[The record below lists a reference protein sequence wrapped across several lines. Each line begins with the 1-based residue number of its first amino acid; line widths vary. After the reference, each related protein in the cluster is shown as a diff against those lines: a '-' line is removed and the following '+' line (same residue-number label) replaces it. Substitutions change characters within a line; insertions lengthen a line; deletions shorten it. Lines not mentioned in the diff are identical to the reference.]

1 MDSLYFL
8 IPTFF
13 IILLVLP
20 IFLEIRVSFNVLDK
34 SGVFCIY
41 LFKKK
46 LQYFIFEI
54 DGREIRL
61 KDEQQTQE
69 KQIDFDSPELAFYEQ
84 LSTQIKDKTRLR
96 FLEIFYNIGLGDAYL
111 TGLVCGALNVA
122 ILIFFSSLKNSKPT
136 ASLALYNTSSFN
148 KTVAEI
154 AGVINLSISLF
165 DVVYSLLNSVILS
178 MKKSHQQKSQKNQN

>member
-1 MDSLYFL
+1 MNSLYFL

-20 IFLEIRVSFNVLDK
+20 IFLEVRLSFNVLDK
-34 SGVFCIY
+34 SGVFCVY

-54 DGREIRL
+54 DGKEIRL
-61 KDEQQTQE
+61 KDEKQTQQ
-69 KQIDFDSPELAFYEQ
+69 KQIDFDSPELALYEEFAA
-84 LSTQIKDKTRLR
+84 QIKDKTRLR
-96 FLEIFYNIGLGDAYL
+96 YLDVFYNIGIGDAYL
-111 TGLVCGALNVA
+111 TSMICGALNVA
-122 ILIFFSSLKNSKPT
+122 ILIFFTSLKNSKPT

-148 KTVAEI
+148 RTVAEL

-165 DVVYSLLNSVILS
+165 DVVYSFIISVILS
-178 MKKSHQQKSQKNQN
+178 RKKAHQQKLQKNQN